1 MNKQSRLPLGSVIG
15 ILGGGQLGRMLSL
28 SASQLGFKTHIYDP
42 DFNAPAKQVTNL
54 SSTFKYDDIKKKMEA
69 TMAQLVK
76 KMGLKSVVKHL
87 VGKGGMSYFIDDP
100 KEAKKL
106 QTNYFYRYNT
116 SLNGLMIHHDIPP
129 EEFLK
134 YVHTIDLSFMK
145 EDMIM
150 RNELEKLDM
159 EKFIFTNGS
168 AEHAKN
174 ILTHLGVYDLFGR
187 DKVFDIQDA
196 GYIPKPEAKTFDL
209 MLKKFEINPKETIY
223 IEDIA
228 KNLSIGYERGCIT
241 VWLINDEHFGK
252 MDSDKDY
259 ISHKIENLS
268 LFLKEIRLLK
278 SK

>member
-1 MNKQSRLPLGSVIG
+1 M
-15 ILGGGQLGRMLSL
+15 
-28 SASQLGFKTHIYDP
+28 
-42 DFNAPAKQVTNL
+42 NL
-54 SSTFKYDDIKKKMEA
+54 SEKKYLLLDLDGVCYGSHNGYPLEKVFGMVSKRMTKFIQEKLNLDEKKA
-69 TMAQLVK
+69 
-76 KMGLKSVVKHL
+76 
-87 VGKGGMSYFIDDP
+87 
-100 KEAKKL
+100 KEL
-106 QTNYFYRYNT
+106 QTDYFYKYNT
-116 SLNGLMIHHDIPP
+116 SLNGLMLHHNVVG

-134 YVHTIDLSFMK
+134 YVHDIDISFMK
-145 EDMIM
+145 EDKIM
-150 RNELEKLDM
+150 RNEIEQLDM

-174 ILTHLGVYDLFGR
+174 ILTHLGIYDLFGR

-196 GYIPKPEAKTFDL
+196 GYVPKPEAKTFDL
-209 MLKKFEINPKETIY
+209 MVEKFGINPKETIY

-228 KNLSIGYERGCIT
+228 KNLSIGHERGCTT

-278 SK
+278 SQ